1 MKQIKKLVAALLVG
15 VMALAL
21 FTACGSTI
29 PPEIQ
34 KAENAILAAMNEQR
48 PENDQLTNS
57 MTAQAKAALA
67 RIDENGKIRWKEVVS
82 VENVIG
88 TEQNKS
94 TVTFVFAKGFNVNNV
109 LQPDTTVTLNAMRY
123 DDPKLAEQVNR
134 LTWMAPYMSKFGVAV
149 DQQTGY
155 VAIAFEINYD
165 ELSAQAKIAI
175 KAWIGA
181 HTPALYD

>member
-29 PPEIQ
+29 SPEIME
-34 KAENAILAAMNEQR
+34 AENSILAAMNAKR
-48 PENDQLTNS
+48 PDNQLTNS
-57 MTAQAKAALA
+57 MKNQAREALK
-67 RIDENGKIRWKEVVS
+67 RIDKNGEILWKEVVS
-82 VENVIG
+82 VENVTG

-94 TVTFVFAKGFNVNNV
+94 TVTFVFAKDINVDNV
-109 LQPDTTVTLNAMRY
+109 LQPDTTVTLDAMRY
-123 DDPKLAEQVNR
+123 DDPELAKQVKGLAGIAR
-134 LTWMAPYMSKFGVAV
+134 CMSKFGVAV
-149 DQQTGY
+149 DQKTGY

-165 ELSAQAKIAI
+165 KLSEAAKIAI
-175 KAWIGA
+175 KAWIDA